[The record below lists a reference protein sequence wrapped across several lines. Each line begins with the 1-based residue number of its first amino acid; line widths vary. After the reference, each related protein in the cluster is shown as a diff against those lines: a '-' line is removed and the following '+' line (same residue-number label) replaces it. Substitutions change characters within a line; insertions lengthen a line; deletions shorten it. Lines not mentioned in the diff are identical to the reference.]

1 MLFLKKLGQCYED
14 ISKKRKSNQTIRLQT
29 DQGFQQND
37 IKRLYASN
45 NITMFSTREKKAE
58 KLLLQNKKKRTKKN
72 LRSKRIEKGS
82 ANRLK
87 LNKLIKRQQI
97 I

>member
-1 MLFLKKLGQCYED
+1 MLFKKKLGRCYED

-72 LRSKRIEKGS
+72 LKK
-82 ANRLK
+82 
-87 LNKLIKRQQI
+87 
-97 I
+97 

>member
-58 KLLLQNKKKRTKKN
+58 KLLLQN
-72 LRSKRIEKGS
+72 
-82 ANRLK
+82 
-87 LNKLIKRQQI
+87 
-97 I
+97 